1 MKQDK
6 MMILLGVS
14 LVVASCC
21 SYFVIDAFG
30 QQSFDLNCPK
40 NAYHGLDNQ
49 GNEICR
55 DVLTNEILE
64 SEPMITNLDSEKIL
78 NSDSQTIVD
87 YEQFPIVE
95 ILIFSLIGII
105 GGIIGVIAKKRKLSI
120 FQKLGWNNIQKE
132 QVRDRQYGN
141 CNMCFTQP
149 SQWKYDYFDGNK
161 NNNDLDNCQGLC
173 PDCFSVK
180 SDKGDQVSI
189 YQESNSA

>member
-1 MKQDK
+1 
-6 MMILLGVS
+6 MILLGVS